1 MFDGLRE
8 DLQAAKARDPAARS
22 SLEILL
28 CYPGIWAIILHR
40 LNHWLWTHKLPFW
53 GRFFSQIS
61 RFLTGIEI
69 HPGAQIGKRVFIDH
83 GMGIVIGETTIVGND
98 VLIYQGVVLGGT
110 SLSKGKRHPTVEDA
124 VVIGSGAKVLGNITL
139 GCSSKIGAGAV
150 VLQDVPRG
158 ATAVGVPSRIIHEER
173 RCVLDLEHE
182 FPDPVSS
189 AIDLLLERQKEL
201 EKQINI
207 LNEKVNLEKSEISQD
222 PELEEIFK
230 ESTYSKDFY
239 SMNMIED

>member
-1 MFDGLRE
+1 MFDSLKEELR
-8 DLQAAKARDPAARS
+8 AAKNKDPAARS
-22 SLEILL
+22 NFEILC
-28 CYPGIWAIILHR
+28 CYPGVWAIILHR
-40 LNHWLWTHKLPFW
+40 WNHWLWTHNLPFW

-83 GMGIVIGETTIVGND
+83 GMGIVIGETTIVGDD

-139 GCSSKIGAGAV
+139 GDSSKIGAGAV
-150 VLQDVPRG
+150 VLNDVPPG
-158 ATAVGVPSRIIHEER
+158 ATAVGVPSRVIYEEQKT
-173 RCVLDLEHE
+173 VEDLNHD
-182 FPDPVSS
+182 FSDPVAS
-189 AIDLLLERQKEL
+189 AIDLLLERQVEL

-207 LNEKVNLEKSEISQD
+207 LNQKLDIEKTGIIRDSEI
-222 PELEEIFK
+222 EEVFK
-230 ESTYSKDFY
+230 EVD
-239 SMNMIED
+239 E